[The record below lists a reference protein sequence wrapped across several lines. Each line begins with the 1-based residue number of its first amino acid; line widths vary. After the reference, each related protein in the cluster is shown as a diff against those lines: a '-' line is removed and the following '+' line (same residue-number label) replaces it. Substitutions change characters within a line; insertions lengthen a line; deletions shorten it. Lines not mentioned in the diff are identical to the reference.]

1 MPILL
6 IPLLN
11 FQQHFS
17 VGVNDV
23 TRVLERMPP
32 VAAAA
37 AATGSFS
44 RLDVSNRD
52 SADNSGPTLQL
63 QAILLASDCN
73 PRWLTKHLPSLASSR
88 QVPVI
93 YVKDKG
99 GSLRLGELVKLKTA
113 IAIGV
118 KVTRSNFMNVRIVSI
133 LYCTHGYS
141 CFIFSGLHIHIYPS
155 SFM

>member
-1 MPILL
+1 MVLTYRSCYQGEGPVRLL
-6 IPLLN
+6 KLLEREIETARIFN
-11 FQQHFS
+11 TNLPRKIWLKQHFS

-37 AATGSFS
+37 TGSFS

-52 SADNSGPTLQL
+52 STDNAGSTLQL

-88 QVPVI
+88 KVPVI

-118 KVTRSNFMNVRIVSI
+118 K
-133 LYCTHGYS
+133 
-141 CFIFSGLHIHIYPS
+141 
-155 SFM
+155 

>member
-1 MPILL
+1 MVLTYRSCYQGEGLVRLL
-6 IPLLN
+6 KLLEREIETVRIFN
-11 FQQHFS
+11 TNLPHKIWLKQHFS

-52 SADNSGPTLQL
+52 STGNAGPTLQL

-73 PRWLTKHLPSLASSR
+73 PRWLAKHLPSLASSR
-88 QVPVI
+88 KVPVI

-99 GSLRLGELVKLKTA
+99 GSLRLGELLKLKTA

-118 KVTRSNFMNVRIVSI
+118 K
-133 LYCTHGYS
+133 
-141 CFIFSGLHIHIYPS
+141 
-155 SFM
+155 